1 MTEHLVL
8 FATSFA
14 IIATIVFWS
23 RKPEPIEY
31 EEREFLNGTV
41 LVPKRDD

>member
-1 MTEHLVL
+1 MAEHLAL
-8 FATSFA
+8 FAASFA
-14 IIATIVFWS
+14 LIATIVFWP